1 LYTIEGFEGDRG
13 IDTVKTSVIIPT
25 KNAGEQLAE
34 LLESLQSQTIS
45 GQIIII
51 DSSSSDSTQK
61 IAESHGIR
69 TIVTQR
75 NAFDHGGTRTRAA
88 QEADGD
94 ILIFMTQDALPA
106 DEYAIEKLIQP
117 FDDEHVAATFGR
129 QLPKQDASLFSA
141 HNRRFNYPEK
151 SSRKTLKDKKHYG
164 IKTPFLSNSFAA
176 YRKQALEGVGWFKQ
190 NLISTEDMYA
200 GAKLLLAGYALAYV
214 SDALVYHSHD
224 YSLSE
229 EFKRYFDI
237 GVFHKSEAWI
247 QREFGTAQGEGIKY
261 IRSEFAS
268 IIKERKFRLV
278 PEFFMRNTLKY
289 AGYLLGKHNEKI
301 PERMRRKM
309 SRNAV
314 WWDKKKK

>member
-1 LYTIEGFEGDRG
+1 MSG
-13 IDTVKTSVIIPT
+13 ILDMKTSIIIPT
-25 KNAGEQLAE
+25 LNAEKQLAG

-45 GQIIII
+45 SEIIVI
-51 DSSSSDSTQK
+51 DSSSSDKTQQ

-69 TIVTQR
+69 TIVLQR

-88 QEADGD
+88 QTAEGD
-94 ILIFMTQDALPA
+94 LLVFMTQDAMPA
-106 DEYAIEKLIQP
+106 NEYAVQNLIQP
-117 FDDEHVAATFGR
+117 FADEHVGAAFGR

-141 HNRRFNYPEK
+141 HNRQFNYPEK
-151 SSRKTLKDKKHYG
+151 SSRKSLQDKKKFG

-176 YRKQALEGVGWFKQ
+176 YRRRALEEIGWFKR

-214 SDALVYHSHD
+214 SHALVFHSHN

-247 QREFGTAQGEGIKY
+247 QTKFGSARGEGIKY
-261 IRSEFAS
+261 IRSEFNL
-268 IIKERKFRLV
+268 ILEKRKFHLI
-278 PEFFMRNTLKY
+278 PEFFMRNALKY

-301 PERMRRKM
+301 PHRAKKKM
-309 SRNAV
+309 SRNPL
-314 WWDKKKK
+314 WWDKKKE